1 MSVAVQPG
9 MAFRE
14 KLHNNNPA
22 LDDSAVFMCLA
33 CLKWGLLVWQLIP
46 QSMETWALDLT
57 KQIQWKF
64 LIDVADHEAAD
75 AIPTLDHHRGI
86 EVKLTCWEPLVK
98 TTLRLHSSKLTVQDL
113 CALATIGFNI
123 PEKEARACTKVQLVK
138 ALALKVADEDFAEIV
153 CQSLSQ
159 WKKSED
165 DDTGVPEVESV
176 MGLQTCFWRCW
187 SLLISVNSWISE
199 RRSRKRS
206 SHRIFVSG
214 RDGSKKLKMNFD

>member
-33 CLKWGLLVWQLIP
+33 CLKWGLPVWQLTP

-64 LIDVADHEAAD
+64 LIDVADHEAAE
-75 AIPTLDHHRGI
+75 AIPAFDHHRGI

-165 DDTGVPEVESV
+165 DDTGEPGECDGLANLLLEMLEPSDLSEFMDLRKEVKKKEKS
-176 MGLQTCFWRCW
+176 QKIRQW
-187 SLLISVNSWISE
+187 
-199 RRSRKRS
+199 KRWQQEAE
-206 SHRIFVSG
+206 
-214 RDGSKKLKMNFD
+214 DEL

>member
-1 MSVAVQPG
+1 

-64 LIDVADHEAAD
+64 LIDVADHEAAE
-75 AIPTLDHHRGI
+75 AIPTLDHYRGI

-159 WKKSED
+159 QKKSED
-165 DDTGVPEVESV
+165 DDTGEPGECDGLANLLLEMLEPSDLSEFMDLRKEVKKKEKS
-176 MGLQTCFWRCW
+176 QKIRQW
-187 SLLISVNSWISE
+187 
-199 RRSRKRS
+199 KRWQQEAE
-206 SHRIFVSG
+206 
-214 RDGSKKLKMNFD
+214 DEL